1 MLYVFIAIIII
12 CILLFVVAL
21 KIMDAAGISKRCE
34 GDENLKFLKAKNFD
48 NLNARPIDFKSDK
61 GQTLKVEA
69 LQQTMDVIPAE
80 ILAVYTEP
88 KSERK
93 ELIAIE

>member
-21 KIMDAAGISKRCE
+21 KIMDATGISKRCE
-34 GDENLKFLKAKNFD
+34 GDENLKYLKAKNFD

-61 GQTLKVEA
+61 GQTLNGFF
-69 LQQTMDVIPAE
+69 I
-80 ILAVYTEP
+80 
-88 KSERK
+88 
-93 ELIAIE
+93 